1 MAKKPKPI
9 PKMKPKRHTKNA
21 TPVRDWLVRKMFGQK
36 WRYR

>member
-9 PKMKPKRHTKNA
+9 PKMKPKKPPRKSGLLDA
-21 TPVRDWLVRKMFGQK
+21 LARKMFGQK